1 MLKKFFKRKDS
12 LYEIR
17 LIALLL
23 GVGNIAVVIN
33 SGMVDISLISFIV
46 EATIVTSAIFFTIKL
61 YKQYRAFVKKKQA
74 A

>member
-1 MLKKFFKRKDS
+1 MFKKIFKRKDS

-23 GVGNIAVVIN
+23 GVGNLATVIN
-33 SGMVDISLISFIV
+33 SGMVDISLIKLIG
-46 EATIVTSAIFFTIKL
+46 EATIVTFAIFSAIKL
-61 YKQYRAFVKKKQA
+61 SKEYRAFVKKKQA